1 MEEFKPNSHKYR
13 EEQRASEDRQR
24 TGKVVSGKVKARK
37 KSGVQK
43 FADRFISDDADNL
56 KSYISEDIII
66 PGIKNIIEDIVIKG
80 IRIVLRGQTGER
92 RNDRTPGSRIS
103 YRDCYDRD
111 ARSNNYIRA
120 NTSRYS
126 YDDIIFDNIQ
136 DAKDTLAK
144 LDEIVE
150 TYKMVCVADLYDCV
164 GITASTTDY
173 KYGWTDIRSAR
184 IESTRD
190 GYFLKL
196 PKALP
201 LD

>member
-1 MEEFKPNSHKYR
+1 MEEYKPNSHKYR
-13 EEQRASEDRQR
+13 EEQRSSEDRQK
-24 TGKVVSGKVKARK
+24 TGKVVTGSIKAKK
-37 KSGVQK
+37 KSGMQK
-43 FADRFISDDADNL
+43 FADKFISDDADNL
-56 KSYISEDIII
+56 KTYISEDIII

-80 IRIVLRGQTGER
+80 IRILLRGQVGSR
-92 RNDRTPGSRIS
+92 KDSVVPGSKVS

-111 ARSNNYIRA
+111 SRSNNYIRA
-120 NTSRYS
+120 NTNRYS
-126 YDDIIFDNIQ
+126 YDDIIFDNLA
-136 DAKDTLAK
+136 DAKEVLSK

-184 IESTRD
+184 IESTRE

>member
-1 MEEFKPNSHKYR
+1 MEDYTPNSHKYR
-13 EEQRASEDRQR
+13 EKQRASEERQKVE
-24 TGKVVSGKVKARK
+24 KVVSGNVRAK
-37 KSGVQK
+37 KKNGMQK
-43 FADRFISDDADNL
+43 LADRFISEDADNL

-80 IRIVLRGQTGER
+80 IRILLRGQSGSR
-92 RNDRTPGSRIS
+92 RDSNVPGSRVS

-111 ARSNNYIRA
+111 SRSNNYIRA
-120 NTSRYS
+120 NSSRYS
-126 YDDIIFDNIQ
+126 YEDVIFDNIA
-136 DAKDTLAK
+136 DAKEVLSK
-144 LDEIVE
+144 MDEIVD
-150 TYKMVCVADLYDCV
+150 TYKMVCVADLYDLV

-184 IESTRD
+184 VESTRE
-190 GYFLKL
+190 GYLLKL

>member
-1 MEEFKPNSHKYR
+1 MEDYKPNSHKYR
-13 EEQRASEDRQR
+13 EEQRAAEDRQK
-24 TGKVVSGKVKARK
+24 TDKVVSGKVKTRK

-43 FADRFISDDADNL
+43 FADRFISEDADNL

-80 IRIVLRGQTGER
+80 IRILLRGQTGER
-92 RNDRTPGSRIS
+92 RNDRTPGSRVS

-111 ARSNNYIRA
+111 ARSSNYIRA
-120 NTSRYS
+120 NTNRYS
-126 YDDIIFDNIQ
+126 YDDIIFDNLQ
-136 DAKDTLAK
+136 DAKDTLSK
-144 LDEIVE
+144 MDEIVD
-150 TYKMVCVADLYDCV
+150 TYRQVFVADLYDLV
-164 GITASTTDY
+164 GMTASTSDH

-190 GYFLKL
+190 GYLLKL

-201 LD
+201 ID

>member
-1 MEEFKPNSHKYR
+1 MDDYRPNSHKYR
-13 EEQRASEDRQR
+13 EEQRASEERQKV
-24 TGKVVSGKVKARK
+24 GKVVSGTVKSKK
-37 KSGVQK
+37 KSGMQK
-43 FADRFISDDADNL
+43 FADRFISEDADNL

-80 IRIVLRGQTGER
+80 IRILLRGQTGSR
-92 RNDRTPGSRIS
+92 KDSNIPGTRVS

-111 ARSNNYIRA
+111 SRSNNYIRA
-120 NTSRYS
+120 NSSRYS
-126 YDDIIFDNIQ
+126 YEDVIFDNIA
-136 DAKDTLAK
+136 DAKEVLSK
-144 LDEIVE
+144 MDEIVD
-150 TYKMVCVADLYDCV
+150 TYKMVCVADLYDLV

-184 IESTRD
+184 VESTRE
-190 GYFLKL
+190 GYLLKL

>member
-1 MEEFKPNSHKYR
+1 MEDYKPNSHKYR
-13 EEQRASEDRQR
+13 EEQQASENRQKVE
-24 TGKVVSGKVKARK
+24 KVVSGKIKSRK
-37 KSGVQK
+37 KNGMQK

-80 IRIVLRGQTGER
+80 IRILLRGQTGAR
-92 RNDRTPGSRIS
+92 KDNSVPGSRVS

-111 ARSNNYIRA
+111 ARSNNYVRA

-126 YDDIIFDNIQ
+126 YEDIIFDKID
-136 DAKDTLAK
+136 DAKEVLSK
-144 LDEIVE
+144 MDEIVD
-150 TYKMVCVADLYDCV
+150 TYRQVFVADLYDLV
-164 GITASTTDY
+164 GMNASTADHR
-173 KYGWTDIRSAR
+173 YGWTDIRSAR

-190 GYFLKL
+190 GYLLRL

-201 LD
+201 ID